1 LSRGC
6 ERTWQ
11 QSSGPGSAGLTGAAP
26 SCTCTACEEC
36 FTRPG
41 TKRVRRDGEHSAP
54 TALLTSIYEQLCKA
68 AALRPELVRRKGCYQ
83 GSKASGSPCM
93 WGVLPCVQAGPRTS
107 VVGGQGLQLQHCFA
121 PMPQPLMLYC
131 RRRTCMQQ
139 PCRPHPLAS
148 SNTQGPWLSQ
158 KETTAIQP
166 LYTCGTPQQHLW
178 ARQARQRMRGCTK
191 HLQAYQQ
198 ERARHL
204 RQGGGV
210 VSQCQVRQCLTYM
223 AGEETRACTAS
234 GPLLPQKA
242 ARLGLPSR
250 HTASAWLCQQALEQ
264 RRQLLKQPVSRQAAR
279 LSKQARRPHG
289 GGAASFVT
297 SSSLP
302 GSPPC
307 GASAGCTAAWA
318 CSRLHRPGRRMHQL

>member
-1 LSRGC
+1 VPRHKACAEG
-6 ERTWQ
+6 RRAQ
-11 QSSGPGSAGLTGAAP
+11 RAHGP
-26 SCTCTACEEC
+26 
-36 FTRPG
+36 PG
-41 TKRVRRDGEHSAP
+41 KHLR
-54 TALLTSIYEQLCKA
+54 
-68 AALRPELVRRKGCYQ
+68 AALQ
-83 GSKASGSPCM
+83 GRCVLSWSGGKAVNKVESKASGSPCM
-93 WGVLPCVQAGPRTS
+93 WGVTPCVQAGTS
-107 VVGGQGLQLQHCFA
+107 VVGGQGLQLQQCFT
-121 PMPQPLMLYC
+121 PMPQTLMLHY
-131 RRRTCMQQ
+131 RA
-139 PCRPHPLAS
+139 PHLHAAALPSLHRQAHQTAWLPRS
-148 SNTQGPWLSQ
+148 SRGHWLSQ

-166 LYTCGTPQQHLW
+166 LYTCGSPQQHLW

>member
-1 LSRGC
+1 MLRTVQTHTGASRLSRGC

-198 ERARHL
+198 ERARHCAA
-204 RQGGGV
+204 GGGRGQSV
-210 VSQCQVRQCLTYM
+210 
-223 AGEETRACTAS
+223 S
-234 GPLLPQKA
+234 GP
-242 ARLGLPSR
+242 S
-250 HTASAWLCQQALEQ
+250 
-264 RRQLLKQPVSRQAAR
+264 VSHI
-279 LSKQARRPHG
+279 HG
-289 GGAASFVT
+289 
-297 SSSLP
+297 
-302 GSPPC
+302 
-307 GASAGCTAAWA
+307 
-318 CSRLHRPGRRMHQL
+318 R